1 MVYRK
6 EVSKAEQK
14 KGGQLD
20 LSTRQFQIL
29 VCNEEER
36 QCVSQWPISVVR

>member
-1 MVYRK
+1 MVYRE
-6 EVSKAEQK
+6 EVCKAEQK

-29 VCNEEER
+29 M
-36 QCVSQWPISVVR
+36 